1 MIIKLCLCQILSY
14 YANNQ
19 PTVEV
24 NGNTVRECLDDLVT
38 RFPNLNK
45 VIEMGKTAGLVNIY
59 ISNNKGNAIED
70 LSQPVKDGDELNVA
84 FSGGG

>member
-1 MIIKLCLCQILSY
+1 MTIKLCLCQILSY

-24 NGNTVRECLDDLVT
+24 NGNTVKECLDDLAT
-38 RFPNLNK
+38 KFPNLNK
-45 VIEMGKTAGLVNIY
+45 VIGIGKPVGVINIY
-59 ISNNKGNAIED
+59 VSNNKGNAIED

>member
-1 MIIKLCLCQILSY
+1 MTIKLHLCQILSY

-24 NGNTVRECLDDLVT
+24 NGNTVKECLDDLAT
-38 RFPNLNK
+38 MFPDLNK
-45 VIEMGKTAGLVNIY
+45 VIEMGKPAGLVNIY

-84 FSGGG
+84 FLGGG

>member
-1 MIIKLCLCQILSY
+1 MTIKLHLCQILSY

-24 NGNTVRECLDDLVT
+24 NGDTVKECLYDLAKK
-38 RFPNLNK
+38 FPELSK
-45 VIEMGKTAGLVNIY
+45 VMKIDNEINLVNIY
-59 ISNNKGNAIED
+59 VSNNEGNAIED
-70 LSQPVKDGDELNVA
+70 LSRSLIDGDELNVA